1 MFIVLQAAVTLA
13 LLVRKPRALA
23 TATVY
28 FAAIGICFLP
38 WLPNFLWHFKT
49 QGSGPQ
55 NPKPDSNI
63 AASFYDY
70 ANGLFNHGQTEST
83 VARIVTAAF
92 FMTMLAATI
101 QFVVVLRRAEPHER
115 KWHWT
120 LAIIM
125 LAWLLAPFTFAY
137 IKSVYSASVFTHR
150 NLTISLPA
158 VYLIAAR
165 GMLAIPLPKFGR
177 TALVAA
183 IAMLAFTRLA
193 TSGYYAAPHKD

>member
-1 MFIVLQAAVTLA
+1 
-13 LLVRKPRALA
+13 
-23 TATVY
+23 
-28 FAAIGICFLP
+28 
-38 WLPNFLWHFKT
+38 
-49 QGSGPQ
+49 
-55 NPKPDSNI
+55 
-63 AASFYDY
+63 
-70 ANGLFNHGQTEST
+70 
-83 VARIVTAAF
+83 
-92 FMTMLAATI
+92 MTMLAATI

-193 TSGYYAAPHKD
+193 TSGYYAAPHKDQLREASLHPRTGAQVSKRNVGRLFAPALYLRLLSATNGLRASG